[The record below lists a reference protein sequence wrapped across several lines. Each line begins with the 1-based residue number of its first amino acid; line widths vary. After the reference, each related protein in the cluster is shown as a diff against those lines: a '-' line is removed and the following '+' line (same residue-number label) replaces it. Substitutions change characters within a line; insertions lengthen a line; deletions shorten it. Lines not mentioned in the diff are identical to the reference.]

1 VKNRGYLSSVLAID
15 YFNFS
20 AVKVVIQLLTKCLQ
34 EFMRIYFLFSFPH
47 HFVHHFIQK
56 KVINVIKNDAK
67 DWKIIENNA
76 EA

>member
-1 VKNRGYLSSVLAID
+1 
-15 YFNFS
+15 
-20 AVKVVIQLLTKCLQ
+20 
-34 EFMRIYFLFSFPH
+34 MRIYFLFSFPH